1 MDTFKAHTE
10 ALRSCQ
16 AESGLFHTILD
27 DPDSYEEASGST
39 AIAAGLLRG
48 VRQGILDESFKDCAN
63 KAIEALCD
71 CVDEDWTVL
80 KVSAGT
86 AMGMNAEHY
95 KNIGLRPMAYG
106 QALTLIAF
114 IEALKG

>member
-1 MDTFKAHTE
+1 M
-10 ALRSCQ
+10 
-16 AESGLFHTILD
+16 D
-27 DPDSYEEASGST
+27 DPDSYEEASGT
-39 AIAAGLLRG
+39 AAIAAGLLRG
-48 VRQGILDESFKDCAN
+48 VRQGILDKSFEHCAN

-71 CVDEDWTVL
+71 CVAQDGTVL

-86 AMGMNAEHY
+86 AMGMDSEHY

-114 IEALKG
+114 AEALRG